1 MTERSNASARISG
14 VSDAQ
19 LRLRPYSI
27 IMEMKWRMGG
37 GKGDGADVNE
47 RLKKRQGDLWKEKK
61 KNDANVS
68 TLTFTPSQI
77 SMLALELG

>member
-27 IMEMKWRMGG
+27 IMEMKRRMGG

-47 RLKKRQGDLWKEKK
+47 RLKKRQGDLWKEKRREGRRMM
-61 KNDANVS
+61 
-68 TLTFTPSQI
+68 L
-77 SMLALELG
+77 MLAR

>member
-1 MTERSNASARISG
+1 MTERSNASDRISG

-27 IMEMKWRMGG
+27 IMEMKRRMGG

-47 RLKKRQGDLWKEKK
+47 RLKKRQGDLWKEKRRE
-61 KNDANVS
+61 VRRMM
-68 TLTFTPSQI
+68 L
-77 SMLALELG
+77 MLAR

>member
-1 MTERSNASARISG
+1 MKERSNAG

-47 RLKKRQGDLWKEKK
+47 RLKKRQGDLWKEKRREGRMM
-61 KNDANVS
+61 
-68 TLTFTPSQI
+68 L
-77 SMLALELG
+77 MLAR

>member
-27 IMEMKWRMGG
+27 IMEMKWRRGG

-47 RLKKRQGDLWKEKK
+47 RLKKGRETCGRKRRREGRRMML
-61 KNDANVS
+61 
-68 TLTFTPSQI
+68 
-77 SMLALELG
+77 MLAR